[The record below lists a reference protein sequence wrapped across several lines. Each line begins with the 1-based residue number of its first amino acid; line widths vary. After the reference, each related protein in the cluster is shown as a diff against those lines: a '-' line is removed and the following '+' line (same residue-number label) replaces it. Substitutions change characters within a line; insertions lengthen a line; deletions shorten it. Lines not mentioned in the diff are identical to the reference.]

1 MMTIHFTLFAKASE
15 TKTERQMNGKIVRE
29 KDRVIK
35 RQKYKKGEK
44 DRIIKKK
51 IQNLS
56 VLLFGVESYTIC
68 VQIFFERKYTVYKF
82 ESTRGWI
89 HMSCIKIDLSILNN
103 I

>member
-1 MMTIHFTLFAKASE
+1 MTIHFTLFAKASE

-82 ESTRGWI
+82 ESTLTWT